1 MKFLTI
7 FITIFIVSVESLEHW
22 ILQKDLQRELAQCP
36 QIHEPIKNA
45 LKSNHLPYGS
55 NTMGTHNG
63 QLKATPKG
71 HFIVSFDHI
80 GNSQTCLR
88 LLYLY

>member
-1 MKFLTI
+1 MKFLAILFFI
-7 FITIFIVSVESLEHW
+7 FIISVESLEHW

-36 QIHEPIKNA
+36 RIPEPIEKA
-45 LKSNHLPYGS
+45 LKSNHLPCGT
-55 NTMGTHNG
+55 NKMGTHIG
-63 QLKATPKG
+63 QLKATSKG

-88 LLYLY
+88 LQLY